1 MKFQRIKDVCLGA
14 TVAALVM
21 GAAPAAYAKVQTW
34 TFLLCLT
41 TLKSL

>member
-14 TVAALVM
+14 TVSALVM
-21 GAAPAAYAKVQTW
+21 GAAPAAYAKVANMDIP
-34 TFLLCLT
+34 LCLT